1 MRGVDL
7 GRAVITNCPA
17 VVCVCNHMTKMRALV
32 IACAVAAGIAVSGQD
47 NAADTTK
54 LIEVLQLKPGSVVAE
69 IGAGSGELTVAIAKH
84 VGPTGRVYTSELGDD
99 RLKALRATVTKS
111 GAANIEVI
119 EGQPAHAN
127 LPDGCCDAVF
137 MRNVYHHF
145 GDPPS
150 MNASFLKALKPDG
163 RIAVIDFSPPPGAAV
178 AAAGKRGEDGQ
189 HGVTAEVVS
198 GELQAAGFEI
208 VSASEQPVVE
218 GRRRGGGQRWFVVVA
233 SK

>member
-1 MRGVDL
+1 
-7 GRAVITNCPA
+7 
-17 VVCVCNHMTKMRALV
+17 MTKMHALL
-32 IACAVAAGIAVSGQD
+32 IACAVAGGVAVSGQD

-69 IGAGSGELTVAIAKH
+69 IGAGSGELTIAIAKH
-84 VGPTGRVYTSELGDD
+84 VGPSGRVYTSELGDD
-99 RLKALRATVTKS
+99 RLKALRANVTKS
-111 GAANIEVI
+111 GAANVEVI

-178 AAAGKRGEDGQ
+178 AAPGKRGEDGQ

-198 GELQAAGFEI
+198 AELKAAGFEV
-208 VSASEQPVVE
+208 VSASEQPVAE
-218 GRRRGGGQRWFVVVA
+218 GGRRGSAQRWFIVVA